1 MKTLYTLIVY
11 TPGEQGWT
19 DRYGDN
25 HHGKDSDLQ
34 IRYFNETERN
44 ELIHSYGYEKFNN
57 PDAEIKLLINGHDA
71 NDLHDSLTDEE
82 EKKLTL
88 HLDSL
93 EALAHEVYA
102 KLKANKEQKD
112 KEAAERKLQEQE
124 AIRLRE
130 KKRQEDAEKAELARL
145 MAKYNN

>member
-11 TPGEQGWT
+11 TPGEQSWT
-19 DRYGDN
+19 DRYGDR
-25 HHGKDSDLQ
+25 HDGKDSDLQ

-44 ELIHSYGYEKFNN
+44 ELIQSYGYEKFNN

-71 NDLHDSLTDEE
+71 NDFHDSLSDEE

-102 KLKANKEQKD
+102 KLKTNKEQKD
-112 KEAAERKLQEQE
+112 KEAAARKLQEQE

-130 KKRQEDAEKAELARL
+130 KKRQEDSEKAELARL
-145 MAKYNN
+145 MAKYN

>member
-19 DRYGDN
+19 DRYGDR
-25 HHGKDSDLQ
+25 HDGKDSDLQ
-34 IRYFNETERN
+34 IKYFNETERN
-44 ELIHSYGYEKFNN
+44 ELIQSYGYEKFNN

-71 NDLHDSLTDEE
+71 NDLHDSLSDEE